1 MKKINEQVKLNR
13 ESRLNEMIDIA
24 QQIQQLNPGF
34 LLSGSVALYL
44 QGCDIR
50 RQPED
55 IDFFIPTDISPINPI
70 MPEGYKEEK
79 LIFNEDHTYE
89 DCDFVRM
96 PFKKQGCP
104 KVEFFYYNGEG
115 ETDKSENVFL
125 EHYSSP
131 MKLRMIDKVDIMQL
145 KITHAMSDQGNPL
158 KHKLDII
165 HFLTNN

>member
-1 MKKINEQVKLNR
+1 MKKVNEQVKINR
-13 ESRLNEMIDIA
+13 ESRINEMIEIS

-55 IDFFIPTDISPINPI
+55 IDFFIPTDHDPIDPI
-70 MPEGYKEEK
+70 MPNGYKKETLHWDK
-79 LIFNEDHTYE
+79 DATYE
-89 DCDFVRM
+89 DCDFIRL
-96 PFKKQGCP
+96 PFKKQGYP
-104 KVEFFYYNGEG
+104 KVEFFYYNKDES
-115 ETDKSENVFL
+115 DKSGNVFL

-131 MKLRMIDKVDIMQL
+131 NKLRMIDKVDIMQL